1 MTKLRFSEEDVAL
14 CLSEKLEDKSLE
26 TLIELALD
34 TRFSNE
40 CAAWKERRKDIM
52 QGFQETLAERQGA
65 MYAKIERDF
74 EDIRVKIQ
82 EAVIVEVLE
91 AFPLVLPIFYLS
103 LGGLVCDGLN

>member
-1 MTKLRFSEEDVAL
+1 
-14 CLSEKLEDKSLE
+14 
-26 TLIELALD
+26 
-34 TRFSNE
+34 
-40 CAAWKERRKDIM
+40 
-52 QGFQETLAERQGA
+52 